1 MIGKDQQALDWWRDL
16 AGKEGMVIWL
26 CDRQKQNVMSKWG
39 CRSWQADWEM
49 AHETDQFNQSCAN
62 IEIFVLLAGAVVE
75 VC

>member
-1 MIGKDQQALDWWRDL
+1 MIGKDQQVLDWWRDL
-16 AGKEGMVIWL
+16 ASEEGMVIWL
-26 CDRQKQNVMSKWG
+26 CDRQKQNVMM
-39 CRSWQADWEM
+39 SWQADWEL